1 MNNWTQ
7 RNSRKLYCVT
17 VDHGLRPEALDEAL
31 YVREHCNKLGVYH
44 EILTWEHPDI
54 SEGKLEN
61 AAREARYQ
69 LISDFCRKNG
79 VQIIATGHN
88 WNDQIETYEM
98 RKAFGSH
105 ESGLAG
111 MSQVKTLN
119 LRLKLIRP
127 LLSFSKK
134 ALQNFLKQKNIDW
147 KTDPM
152 NFQEHFR
159 RVAARNR
166 INSYD
171 DAKLNQISEIIL
183 NYGRIRHKT
192 ESTAVKFL
200 RSYCDISDFG
210 YCCIDFN
217 IFLEQPERVQIEV
230 LKRLIWNVGGKQ
242 YMPSIDENML
252 EKILSKQVNT
262 IGRCFIKIK
271 KNRLFVFRENRNIEK
286 VTHAFDVPWIW
297 DNRFETNIKLGE
309 NQFVSSAEG
318 IYEDIIP
325 KPATPGF
332 PCLFE
337 NHVVKYQLEEWVKLL
352 HYIVRPGFFDVYCGV
367 SHEQQEL

>member
-1 MNNWTQ
+1 MQKNN
-7 RNSRKLYCVT
+7 RKLYCVT

-31 YVREHCNKLGVYH
+31 YVREHCNKLGVPH
-44 EILTWEHPDI
+44 EILTWKHPNI

-79 VQIIATGHN
+79 IQIVATGHN

-98 RKAFGSH
+98 RKNFGSH

-119 LRLKLIRP
+119 SYLKLVRP

-134 ALQNFLKQKNIDW
+134 ALQDFLKQKNVDW

-171 DAKLNQISEIIL
+171 DDTLNRISEIIL
-183 NYGRIRHKT
+183 NHGQIRHQT
-192 ESTAVKFL
+192 ESAAVKFL
-200 RSYCDISDFG
+200 RSYCNISDFG
-210 YCCIDFN
+210 YCSIDFN
-217 IFLEQPERVQIEV
+217 IFLERPERVQIEI

-242 YMPSIDENML
+242 YMPSIDEKML
-252 EKILSKQVNT
+252 AKILSKQLNT

-271 KNRLFVFRENRNIEK
+271 KNKLFVFRENRNINK
-286 VTHAFDVPWIW
+286 VTHTSEVPWIW
-297 DNRFETNIKLGE
+297 DNRFEINIKLAD
-309 NQFVSSAEG
+309 NQFVSSAKG

-325 KPATPGF
+325 RPATPGF

-337 NHVVKYQLEEWVKLL
+337 NHVVKYQFEEWVELL